1 MGIGK
6 PAPCHDFP
14 TKRNL
19 FFSRAK
25 WYGVAAAMQVFSEIV
40 IVYSLIS
47 FEVIVENDNPDIS
60 VVGLKW
66 LDNEGKAESSSYNLI
81 VYIFDVGKK
90 MDPQSGILAF
100 PFENYLGD
108 FLFLIEGDG
117 VEEGVSI
124 IYSAGPREHIV
135 PEEPCLEY
143 F

>member
-6 PAPCHDFP
+6 PAPYHDFP

-19 FFSRAK
+19 FFCKSK
-25 WYGVAAAMQVFSEIV
+25 WYGVTATVHIIPEIV
-40 IVYSLIS
+40 VVYSLIS
-47 FEVIVENDNPDIS
+47 FDVIVENDNSDIS

-66 LDNEGKAESSSYNLI
+66 LDNEGKTENSSYKLI

-100 PFENYLGD
+100 PFENHLGN

-117 VEEGVSI
+117 VEEGVGI

-135 PEEPCLEY
+135 AEEPCLEY